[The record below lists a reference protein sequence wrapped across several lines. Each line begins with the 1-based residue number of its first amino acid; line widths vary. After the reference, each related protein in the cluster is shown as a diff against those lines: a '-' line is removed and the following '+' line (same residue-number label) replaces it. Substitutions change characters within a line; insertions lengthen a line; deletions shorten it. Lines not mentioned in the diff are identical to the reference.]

1 MFWGLVGWGESFSG
15 ERHEVEGRKLYIE
28 VFDGWTD
35 LRGGDGDFDQIN
47 LIHSYAKIVGVGG
60 WDFGGDWGI

>member
-1 MFWGLVGWGESFSG
+1 M
-15 ERHEVEGRKLYIE
+15 
-28 VFDGWTD
+28 FDGWTD

-60 WDFGGDWGI
+60 WDFGGD